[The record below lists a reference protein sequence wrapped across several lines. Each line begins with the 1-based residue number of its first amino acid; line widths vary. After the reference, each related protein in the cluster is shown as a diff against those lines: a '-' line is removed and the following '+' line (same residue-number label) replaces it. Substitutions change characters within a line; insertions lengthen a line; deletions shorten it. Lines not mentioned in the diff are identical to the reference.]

1 MLNFNEVTMKK
12 FIYSI
17 TVLLVA
23 FTFQSCEEELEQL
36 PNNAFAPESFYKT
49 TQDFEFATRALYSGL
64 FSGSYYGGSFLSR
77 PDITSDNVIVAQAG
91 RKSNLSFYEWR
102 YKANSAWD
110 MMGSAYVVI
119 GRANQIIEKIDNL
132 NDGAAKD
139 NFLGE
144 ALAVRALAHFDL
156 LRVYSRVSEGGSL
169 GMPYVTG
176 TDPNYEAPRP
186 TVNETLASVIADLN
200 TAKGLIGSSST
211 KSRFTKNGVN
221 ALLSRVHLYAGNY
234 DDAIDAANAVTATV
248 ATRTNF
254 PQVWTDSSTD
264 GVILK
269 LDQNASIDDIGVGI
283 EWSQSSSSGI
293 IPEYVWSYEFVTSID
308 DADVRKAAYADQ
320 IPDASGN
327 LYNAIIKMYGEA
339 GQQNGSVDAKV
350 LRAAEVYLN
359 KAEAMYFSNNAAG
372 ALTALDV
379 VRANRYANFVSGG
392 ETGSDLIAAIQ
403 HERRVE
409 LAAEG
414 HRLFDL
420 RRWGLGVS
428 RSASEGEFF
437 DGTGT
442 PAITNA
448 RTMTAGDYRMVF
460 PIPQSEIN
468 IYTDLQQN
476 PDY

>member
-1 MLNFNEVTMKK
+1 MKK
-12 FIYSI
+12 FLYTI
-17 TVLLVA
+17 TVLFVA
-23 FTFQSCEEELEQL
+23 FAFHSCEEELEQL
-36 PNNAFAPESFYKT
+36 PNNAFSPESFYKS

-64 FSGSYYGGSFLSR
+64 FAGSYYGGSFLSR
-77 PDITSDNVIVAQAG
+77 PDIASDNVIVAQAG

-132 NDGAAKD
+132 NDGAAKN

-156 LRVYSRVSEGGSL
+156 LRVYSRVSDGGSL

-186 TVNETLASVIADLN
+186 TVNETLASVIADLE
-200 TAKGLIGSSST
+200 TAKGLIGSSDT

-234 DDAIDAANAVTATV
+234 GDAIDAANAVTATV
-248 ATRTNF
+248 AARATF

-283 EWSQSSSSGI
+283 EWSQSSASGI
-293 IPEYVWSYEFVTSID
+293 IPEYVWSYEFASSIAATD
-308 DADVRKAAYADQ
+308 IRLAAYNDL

-339 GQQNGSVDAKV
+339 GQQNGSVDAKI

-359 KAEAMYFSNNAAG
+359 KAEAMYFSNDAAG
-372 ALTALDV
+372 ALTALDM
-379 VRANRYANFVSGG
+379 VRAERYAGFVSGG
-392 ETGSDLIAAIQ
+392 ETGADLIAAIQ
-403 HERRVE
+403 KERRIE

-442 PAITNA
+442 PAIPQA
-448 RTMTAGDYRMVF
+448 RTLAAGDYRMVF
-460 PIPQSEIN
+460 PIPQGEIN
-468 IYTDLQQN
+468 IFTDLQQN